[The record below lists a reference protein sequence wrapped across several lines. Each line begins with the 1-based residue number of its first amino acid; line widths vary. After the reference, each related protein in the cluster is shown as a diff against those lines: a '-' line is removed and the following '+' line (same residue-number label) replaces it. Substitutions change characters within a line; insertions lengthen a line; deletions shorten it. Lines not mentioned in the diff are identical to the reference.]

1 MEERQNSILAIPLW
15 TYNPD
20 MGPLYNLLSLLRYRL
35 RLRLYLFQQ
44 LVSGIFGTDS
54 YMPILPSSS
63 LSINTTEESKQSS
76 PSPSQL
82 PPSTPAAT
90 STPDNA
96 QYSPVTTIT
105 PEQSASPATASTY
118 ANTVVNPARTV
129 EKTPQ
134 MPRTTYV
141 NTEEWELKRDENGR
155 LEAIIIHRKATEESE
170 TANV

>member
-1 MEERQNSILAIPLW
+1 MKHERQNSILAIPLW
-15 TYNPD
+15 AYNPN

-35 RLRLYLFQQ
+35 RLRFYLFQQ

-63 LSINTTEESKQSS
+63 PSINTTEESKQSP
-76 PSPSQL
+76 PS
-82 PPSTPAAT
+82 PSTPAVT
-90 STPDNA
+90 STPDN
-96 QYSPVTTIT
+96 TTQHSSVATAT
-105 PEQSASPATASTY
+105 PEQSAVPATASMYT
-118 ANTVVNPARTV
+118 NTAVNTSGTG

>member
-1 MEERQNSILAIPLW
+1 MEHERQNSILAIPLW
-15 TYNPD
+15 TYNPN

-54 YMPILPSSS
+54 YMPILPPSSPPSSS
-63 LSINTTEESKQSS
+63 V
-76 PSPSQL
+76 
-82 PPSTPAAT
+82 T
-90 STPDNA
+90 STPGNT
-96 QYSPVTTIT
+96 QYSSVTTT
-105 PEQSASPATASTY
+105 TLEQSAVPATASMYT
-118 ANTVVNPARTV
+118 NTAVNPSGTG

>member
-1 MEERQNSILAIPLW
+1 MEHERQNSILAIPLW
-15 TYNPD
+15 TYNPN

-35 RLRLYLFQQ
+35 RLRFYLFQQ
-44 LVSGIFGTDS
+44 LVSGIFGTDN
-54 YMPILPSSS
+54 YMPILPPSSPPSSS
-63 LSINTTEESKQSS
+63 V
-76 PSPSQL
+76 
-82 PPSTPAAT
+82 T

-96 QYSPVTTIT
+96 HHSSITTTT
-105 PEQSASPATASTY
+105 PEQSTAPAIISTY
-118 ANTVVNPARTV
+118 ANTAVNPSGTV